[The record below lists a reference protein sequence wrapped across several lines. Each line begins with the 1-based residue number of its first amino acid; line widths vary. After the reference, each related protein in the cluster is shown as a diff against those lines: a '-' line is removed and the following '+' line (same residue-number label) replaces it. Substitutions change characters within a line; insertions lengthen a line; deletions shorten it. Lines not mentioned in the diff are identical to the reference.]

1 MISVVKRTGHS
12 SYYVE
17 KGMAAMGK
25 TPSQM
30 GIQGD
35 YRICGGGRLS
45 IVTREQFSDVVSSV
59 SYLVRSAYA
68 WLVSAHRI
76 DDFCY

>member
-1 MISVVKRTGHS
+1 MTVVKRTGHS

-30 GIQGD
+30 GLQGD
-35 YRICGGGRLS
+35 YRICGGGKVIAVLR
-45 IVTREQFSDVVSSV
+45 
-59 SYLVRSAYA
+59 
-68 WLVSAHRI
+68 
-76 DDFCY
+76 CYDGS